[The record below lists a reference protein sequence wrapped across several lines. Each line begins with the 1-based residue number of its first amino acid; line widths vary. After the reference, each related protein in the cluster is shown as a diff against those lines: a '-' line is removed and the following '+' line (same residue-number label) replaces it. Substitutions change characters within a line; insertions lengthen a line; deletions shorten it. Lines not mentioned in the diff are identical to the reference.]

1 VLSSR
6 LHIRLASLLV
16 GACLLC
22 LAGAPAASAAK
33 PLAAATPACASAS
46 SAPGAVARRV
56 VLRAT
61 LCVLNAERRAR
72 RLRPL
77 RLNRRL
83 SRASRRHA
91 RDMVRRRYFSHDS
104 LSGADFV
111 DRIRRTGYLRSAR
124 RWSVGENLA
133 WGSGE
138 RATPRSILRAWMGSR
153 GHRANILT
161 ARFREIGIGV
171 AYGAPRGASS
181 PAATYATSFG
191 ARR

>member
-6 LHIRLASLLV
+6 LRLRLASLLV

-22 LAGAPAASAAK
+22 LTLAPAASAAGGSAS
-33 PLAAATPACASAS
+33 AAPACASAS
-46 SAPGAVARRV
+46 AAPGAVARRIL
-56 VLRAT
+56 LRAT

-72 RLRPL
+72 HLRPL

-83 SRASRRHA
+83 SRAARRHA
-91 RDMVRRRYFSHDS
+91 RDMVSRRYFSHDS

-124 RWSVGENLA
+124 SWFVGENLA
-133 WGSGE
+133 WGSGD
-138 RATPRSILRAWMGSR
+138 RSTPRSVMQAWMGSH

-161 ARFREIGIGV
+161 GRFREIGIGV
-171 AYGAPRGASS
+171 AYGAPEGASA
-181 PAATYATSFG
+181 PAATYATDFG
-191 ARR
+191 TRR